1 MGCFLDCRKID
12 VLRDGAFRASL
23 WEPRF
28 REVDFTTYSEGPEI
42 LWALGV
48 ENSGVHAKF
57 ERLLTKVARF
67 VTCGRFWAF

>member
-12 VLRDGAFRASL
+12 VLRDGAFQASL
-23 WEPRF
+23 GARF

-48 ENSGVHAKF
+48 EN
-57 ERLLTKVARF
+57 
-67 VTCGRFWAF
+67 